1 MRTRAPGTGRPTV
14 SSRAPSISLHAITGN
29 SLVPRKIARGAD
41 DLRDSRPDW
50 NWVEANALMHAALE
64 FKDYDHKYVFGE
76 GGHSGNHGG
85 AIFPD
90 TMRWIWRDYQ
100 K

>member
-1 MRTRAPGTGRPTV
+1 MAPGLEHEFFDTGDAFV
-14 SSRAPSISLHAITGN
+14 S
-29 SLVPRKIARGAD
+29 
-41 DLRDSRPDW
+41 W
-50 NWVEANALMHAALE
+50 CNAAGGINGRQIE

-90 TMRWIWRDYQ
+90 ALRWLWRDYQ
-100 K
+100 KDGNK